1 MKVRQDQYVAESA
14 FDTEQMAP
22 VSVPIHGALA
32 PATSARE
39 RVLVLGRFG
48 VESFESHIAETFAE
62 MGHST
67 AVLHLGESDLRLPGV
82 FGRRVQ
88 QALQLVDEVSEG
100 VPVFRR
106 RQTRKIVASAR
117 QHAAELVVVGHDFL
131 QPAQVAAL
139 KEATGAKVALWF
151 PDHIARFGR
160 AYFLH
165 AAYDTLF
172 FKDTYIVRVLRGEYG
187 LPAFY
192 LPQCCNP
199 ARHALPADQAVD
211 PRFRCDIATAGH
223 AHTARMAL
231 FRHLT
236 DFDVHIW
243 GNPPP
248 LWMDT
253 HKVAP
258 MLQGR
263 FVADQEKALVFRSAS
278 IALNTQYP
286 SEICGVNKRTF
297 EIAAAG
303 GFQLVTHRPGLE
315 ELFDDGRE
323 LVSYEG
329 LDDMLEKIRYYL
341 VHDELRQQIARA
353 GRERALAQHTYA
365 LRLQLILDTVNGL
378 ATGYP
383 SAHLSSGPLRTA
395 GGSL

>member
-1 MKVRQDQYVAESA
+1 
-14 FDTEQMAP
+14 MA
-22 VSVPIHGALA
+22 SLSIPIDGALPRA
-32 PATSARE
+32 TPARQ

-67 AVLHLGESDLRLPGV
+67 AGVHLGESDLRLRGV

-88 QALQLVDEVSEG
+88 QALQLVGKVSEG
-100 VPVFRR
+100 VPVLRR
-106 RQTRKIVASAR
+106 RQTRKIVAAAR
-117 QHAAELVVVGHDFL
+117 QQAAELVLVGHDFL

-139 KEATGAKVALWF
+139 KDATGAKVALWF
-151 PDHIARFGR
+151 PDSIERFGR

-165 AAYDTLF
+165 AEYDALF
-172 FKDTYIVRVLRGEYG
+172 FKDTYIVRVLRAEYG

-199 ARHALPADQAVD
+199 TRHALPADQPVD

-223 AHTARMAL
+223 ARMAL

-236 DFDVHIW
+236 DFDVHLW

-253 HKVAP
+253 HNVAP
-258 MLQGR
+258 MLKGR

-329 LDDMLEKIRYYL
+329 LHDLREKIRYYL
-341 VHDELRQQIARA
+341 VHNQLREQIARA
-353 GRERALAQHTYA
+353 GQERALAQHTYA
-365 LRLQLILDTVNGL
+365 LRLQLLLDTVNGL

-383 SAHLSSGPLRTA
+383 SAHLSSGRLRGT

>member
-1 MKVRQDQYVAESA
+1 
-14 FDTEQMAP
+14 MAP
-22 VSVPIHGALA
+22 VSVRVDGALA
-32 PATSARE
+32 RATPARE

-62 MGHST
+62 MGHPT
-67 AVLHLGESDLRLPGV
+67 AVMRLGELDLRLPGV
-82 FGRRVQ
+82 VGKRVQ
-88 QALQLVDEVSEG
+88 QALQLVGEMSEG
-100 VPVFRR
+100 VPVLRR
-106 RQTRKIVASAR
+106 RQTRKIVAAAR
-117 QHAAELVVVGHDFL
+117 QQAAELVLVGHDFL

-139 KEATGAKVALWF
+139 KEATGARVVLWF
-151 PDHIARFGR
+151 PDSIARFGR

-165 AAYDTLF
+165 AEYDALF
-172 FKDTYIVRVLRGEYG
+172 FKDTYIVRVLRAEYG

-211 PRFRCDIATAGH
+211 PRFRCDIATAGN
-223 AHTARMAL
+223 AHTARLAL

-236 DFDVHIW
+236 DFDVRIW

-248 LWMDT
+248 LWIDT

-258 MLQGR
+258 MLQRR
-263 FVADQEKALVFRSAS
+263 FVAYHEKALVFRSAS
-278 IALNTQYP
+278 IALNNQHP

-303 GFQLVTHRPGLE
+303 GFQLVSHRPGLD

-329 LDDMLEKIRYYL
+329 LDDLREKIRYYL
-341 VHDELRQQIARA
+341 VHDQLRQQIARA
-353 GRERALAQHTYA
+353 GQERVLAEHTYA
-365 LRLQLILDTVNGL
+365 RRLHLLLDTVNGL
-378 ATGYP
+378 VAGYP
-383 SAHLSSGPLRTA
+383 SAHLSSGRPRGA